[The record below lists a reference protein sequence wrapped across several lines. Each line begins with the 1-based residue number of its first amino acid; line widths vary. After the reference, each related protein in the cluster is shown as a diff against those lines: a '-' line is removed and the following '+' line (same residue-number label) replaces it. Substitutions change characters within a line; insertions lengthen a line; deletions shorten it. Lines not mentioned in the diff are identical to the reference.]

1 VRDLSLH
8 ILDLIENSLRASA
21 TTVAVGLCA
30 DARRD
35 VLRLVIEDNG
45 PGLPVAAHEATDPF
59 FTTKNGK
66 RIGLG
71 LSLFKATAERAGG
84 TLELRKSGLG
94 GLAVEAR
101 MQLSHV
107 DRCPLGDLAAT
118 LCSIVCMN
126 PRLDLRLDLDCG
138 DRRIRLNVQ
147 DVARE
152 MAAGVAANA
161 AATAPGGAEAWH
173 PLVDGLALA
182 NRVGELLRDKLPQ
195 DGSHSVLA

>member
-1 VRDLSLH
+1 MRDLSLH

-21 TTVAVGLCA
+21 TTVAVGLLA

-35 VLRLVIEDNG
+35 VLKVVIEDNG

-59 FTTKNGK
+59 FTTKEGK
-66 RIGLG
+66 RTGLG

-107 DRCPLGDLAAT
+107 DRCPIGDLAAT

-126 PRLDLRLDLDCG
+126 PQLDLRLDIDCSG
-138 DRRIRLNVQ
+138 HRVRLNVQ
-147 DVARE
+147 DVARD
-152 MAAGVAANA
+152 MGAGVVANA
-161 AATAPGGAEAWH
+161 ATTAPRMVQN
-173 PLVDGLALA
+173 VDGLALA
-182 NRVGELLRDKLPQ
+182 NRVGELLREKLPQ